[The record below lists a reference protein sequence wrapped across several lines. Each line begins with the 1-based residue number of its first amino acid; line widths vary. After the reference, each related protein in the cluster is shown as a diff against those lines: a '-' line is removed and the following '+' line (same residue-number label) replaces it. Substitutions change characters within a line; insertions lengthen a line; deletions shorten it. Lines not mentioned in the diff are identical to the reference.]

1 MNDDRGTVLLEMVV
15 LGFATLLLVLPALI
29 TIARIV
35 DASAAVEGQARA
47 SATWTAR
54 HGRAP
59 DDARSTGGSPRI
71 DVQLVVGE
79 TSVTATARSTLTLVS
94 VGGLSIDRS
103 VVAVFEAPISP
114 YRSGS

>member
-1 MNDDRGTVLLEMVV
+1 VSDESGTVLLEMVV
-15 LGFATLLLVLPALI
+15 LGFATLLVVLPALI
-29 TIARIV
+29 TVARVV
-35 DASAAVEGQARA
+35 DASAAVEGRARA

-54 HGRAP
+54 HGRPP
-59 DDARSTGGSPRI
+59 DPVLPVGGGPRI
-71 DVQLVVGE
+71 EVELVVGE

-94 VGGLSIDRS
+94 VGGLSIERP

>member
-1 MNDDRGTVLLEMVV
+1 VNDDRGTVLLEMVV

-35 DASAAVEGQARA
+35 DAAAAVEGRARA
-47 SATWTAR
+47 TATWTAR
-54 HGRAP
+54 HGRPP
-59 DDARSTGGSPRI
+59 DETSSTGSGPRI
-71 DVQLVVGE
+71 DVELVVGE

-94 VGGLSIDRS
+94 VGGFSIDRPI
-103 VVAVFEAPISP
+103 VAVFEAPISP

>member
-1 MNDDRGTVLLEMVV
+1 MTDDRGTVLLEMVV

-35 DASAAVEGQARA
+35 EASAAVEGQARA

-54 HGRAP
+54 HGRPP
-59 DDARSTGGSPRI
+59 DGPASGGTGPRI
-71 DVQLVVGE
+71 DVELVVGE
-79 TSVTATARSTLTLVS
+79 ASVTATARSTLTLVS